1 MMTLTIIVGRH
12 YWVTIV
18 SNLKSARPCGA
29 TDNASDYGSED
40 SRFESWQGRFFP
52 CFFLSILHVH
62 VHLPDGW
69 SLQDT
74 VDDIFQILRTES
86 L

>member
-12 YWVTIV
+12 HWVTIV
-18 SNLKSARPCGA
+18 CNLKSARPCGA

-52 CFFLSILHVH
+52 CFFLSILHV
-62 VHLPDGW
+62 PDGR